1 MSDPNTLPISNP
13 LRHTAKIQ
21 VRLTE
26 LADHLRGDIT
36 KIDEPRAQALFETT
50 AEVLLGLRNAFADY
64 EKGEEPAWQRPAS

>member
-1 MSDPNTLPISNP
+1 MNTTDSLPISDP

-26 LADHLRGDIT
+26 LAEHLRSDVT
-36 KIDEPRAQALFETT
+36 KIEEPRAQALFETG

-64 EKGEEPAWQRPAS
+64 EAGEEEAWQR